1 MNFWMKGGGGVEG
14 CVEYGFHTSSGRI
27 KQELNTEE

>member
-1 MNFWMKGGGGVEG
+1 MKGGGVEVEG